1 MLTLKHDM
9 RPQPTLDERAR
20 QAFVMGL
27 RSFVLNDLAS
37 DMRHAYETRVSPGFS
52 AAKGR
57 LPETGSEVHRAM
69 RGDPMFSLYSA
80 LRVNAQR
87 LVWDSVIPVVERER
101 PRIEAVAA
109 KAAAGSPAADT
120 TVGFKVPSNVTA
132 VDVHLLP
139 GSYARADGDADLTTG
154 AIYDQGL
161 AVFSFG
167 LMGDNLDDIGS
178 SISRFI
184 GGRYP
189 DFRPEAILDVGCT
202 IGHNTAPWARRYP
215 DARVQAIDV
224 AAPGLLYGNA
234 RARLQ
239 DVENIQFAQMDARTL
254 DFPDQSFDLVFSS
267 MFLHELSLKDIDA
280 VMQEAR
286 RVLRPGGLMLHMEL
300 PPNPQMAP
308 YDAFY
313 LDWDA
318 YYNEEPFSKAF
329 RDQEPSR
336 LCAKAGFDPDSY
348 VQFIVPSVGFFGT
361 DAVDAA
367 AAEPADAVINDNTGR
382 LADGVRWFCFGAWKA

>member
-9 RPQPTLDERAR
+9 RPKPTLEERAR
-20 QAFVMGL
+20 QTFVMGL

-37 DMRHAYETRVSPGFS
+37 DMRHAYETRVAPGFS
-52 AAKGR
+52 AANSR
-57 LPETGSEVHRAM
+57 LPKSGSEVHRAL

-87 LVWDSVIPVVERER
+87 LVWDSVIPVVKRER
-101 PRIEAVAA
+101 PRIEAIASE
-109 KAAAGSPAADT
+109 AGAGNPAVT
-120 TVGFKVPSNVTA
+120 EPGFQVPSNVTA

-178 SISRFI
+178 SIARFI
-184 GGRYP
+184 SGRYP
-189 DFRPEAILDVGCT
+189 DFKPAAILDVGCT
-202 IGHNTAPWARRYP
+202 IGHNTVPWARQYP
-215 DARVQAIDV
+215 EAAVQAVDV

-239 DVENIQFAQMDARTL
+239 GVETVRFKQMDARTL

-280 VMQEAR
+280 VMREAR

-336 LCAKAGFDPDSY
+336 LCAKAGFDAGDY
-348 VQFIVPSVGFFGT
+348 VQFIVPSIGFFGT

-367 AAEPADAVINDNTGR
+367 AAEPANSVINDNTGR
-382 LADGVRWFCFGAWKA
+382 LADGVRWFCFGAWT

>member
-20 QAFVMGL
+20 QTFVMGL

-37 DMRHAYETRVSPGFS
+37 DMRHAYETRIAPGFAS
-52 AAKGR
+52 SNDR
-57 LPETGSEVHRAM
+57 LPKTGSEVHRAM

-87 LVWDSVIPVVERER
+87 LVWESVIPVVERER
-101 PRIEAVAA
+101 PRIEAIAAEAVA
-109 KAAAGSPAADT
+109 GHPAAT
-120 TVGFKVPSNVTA
+120 EAGFRVPPNVTA
-132 VDVHLLP
+132 IDVHLLP

-178 SISRFI
+178 SIARFI
-184 GGRYP
+184 AVRYP
-189 DFRPEAILDVGCT
+189 DFKPDAILDVGCT
-202 IGHNTAPWARRYP
+202 IGHNSVPWARRYP
-215 DARVQAIDV
+215 DATVQAIDV

-239 DVENIQFAQMDARTL
+239 EVENVRFAQMDARTL

-280 VMQEAR
+280 VMLEAR

-336 LCAKAGFDPDSY
+336 LCAKAGFAQGDY

-367 AAEPADAVINDNTGR
+367 AAESGDSVINDNTGR

>member
-9 RPQPTLDERAR
+9 RPQPTLEERAR
-20 QAFVMGL
+20 QTFVMGL

-37 DMRHAYETRVSPGFS
+37 DMRHAYENRVAPGFS
-52 AAKGR
+52 AANNR
-57 LPETGSEVHRAM
+57 LPKTGSEVHRAL

-80 LRVNAQR
+80 LRINAQR
-87 LVWDSVIPVVERER
+87 LVWDSVIPVVQRER
-101 PRIEAVAA
+101 PRIEALASEA
-109 KAAAGSPAADT
+109 EAGNPAVT
-120 TVGFKVPSNVTA
+120 KPGFQVPSNVTA

-178 SISRFI
+178 SIARFI
-184 GGRYP
+184 AGRYP
-189 DFRPEAILDVGCT
+189 DFKPAAILDVGCT
-202 IGHNTAPWARRYP
+202 IGHNTVPWARQYP
-215 DARVQAIDV
+215 EAAVQAVDV

-239 DVENIQFAQMDARTL
+239 GVETVGFKQMDARAL

-280 VMQEAR
+280 VMLEAR

-329 RDQEPSR
+329 RDQEPSH
-336 LCAKAGFDPDSY
+336 LCTKAGFGIGDY
-348 VQFIVPSVGFFGT
+348 VQFVVPSIGFFGT
-361 DAVDAA
+361 EAVDAA
-367 AAEPADAVINDNTGR
+367 AAAPANSVINDNTGR
-382 LADGVRWFCFGAWKA
+382 LADGVRWFCFGAWKS

>member
-1 MLTLKHDM
+1 MLTLKHEM
-9 RPQPTLDERAR
+9 RPQPTHDERSR
-20 QAFVMGL
+20 QNFVMGL

-37 DMRHAYETRVSPGFS
+37 DMSHAYETRVAPGF
-52 AAKGR
+52 ADANRR
-57 LPETGSEVHRAM
+57 LPESGSEVHRAM
-69 RGDPMFSLYSA
+69 RGDAIFSLYSA

-101 PRIEAVAA
+101 SRIEAVAA
-109 KAAAGSPAADT
+109 DAASHVPAT
-120 TVGFKVPSNVTA
+120 LKPGFKVPSNVTA

-139 GSYARADGDADLTTG
+139 GSYARADGDTDLSTG
-154 AIYDQGL
+154 AVYDQGL

-184 GGRYP
+184 AARYP
-189 DFRPEAILDVGCT
+189 DFRPASILDVGCT
-202 IGHNTAPWARRYP
+202 IGHNTAPWARQYP
-215 DARVQAIDV
+215 GADVQAVDV

-234 RARLQ
+234 RAQLQ
-239 DVENIQFAQMDARTL
+239 DVHNIRFAQMDARTL
-254 DFPDQSFDLVFSS
+254 DFPDASFDLVFSS
-267 MFLHELSLKDIDA
+267 MFLHELSLKDIDS
-280 VMQEAR
+280 VMREAQ

-329 RDQEPSR
+329 RDQEPIR
-336 LCAKAGFDPDSY
+336 LCAEAGFDPASY
-348 VQFIVPSVGFFGT
+348 VQFIVPSIGFFGAN
-361 DAVDAA
+361 AVDAA
-367 AAEPADAVINDNTGR
+367 ASQAGEGVINDNTGR

>member
-9 RPQPTLDERAR
+9 RPQPTSEERAR
-20 QAFVMGL
+20 QTFVMGL

-37 DMRHAYETRVSPGFS
+37 DMRHAYETRVAPGFS
-52 AAKGR
+52 AANNR
-57 LPETGSEVHRAM
+57 PPRSGSEVHRAL

-87 LVWDSVIPVVERER
+87 QVWDSVIPVVERER
-101 PRIEAVAA
+101 SRIEAVAA
-109 KAAAGSPAADT
+109 EAGTGKQAVTEP
-120 TVGFKVPSNVTA
+120 GFKVPSNVTA
-132 VDVHLLP
+132 IDVHLLP

-167 LMGDNLDDIGS
+167 LMGENLDDIGS
-178 SISRFI
+178 SIARFI
-184 GGRYP
+184 AGRYP
-189 DFRPEAILDVGCT
+189 EFKPAAILDVGCT
-202 IGHNTAPWARRYP
+202 IGHNTAPWARQYP
-215 DARVQAIDV
+215 EAEVQAIDV

-239 DVENIQFAQMDARTL
+239 GVDTIQFRQMDARAL
-254 DFPDQSFDLVFSS
+254 DFPDASFDLVFSS

-280 VMQEAR
+280 VMREAR

-300 PPNPQMAP
+300 PPNPQMAA

-336 LCAKAGFDPDSY
+336 LCAKAGFDAGDY

-361 DAVDAA
+361 DAVDQA
-367 AAEPADAVINDNTGR
+367 AAEPANSEINDNTGR
-382 LADGVRWFCFGAWKA
+382 LADGVRWFCFGAWKR

>member
-1 MLTLKHDM
+1 MLTLKHEM
-9 RPQPTLDERAR
+9 RPKPTQDERAR
-20 QAFVMGL
+20 QSFVMGL

-37 DMRHAYETRVSPGFS
+37 DMRHAYDNRIAPAFVATHKRS
-52 AAKGR
+52 
-57 LPETGSEVHRAM
+57 PETGSEVHRAI
-69 RGDPMFSLYSA
+69 RGDTMFSLYSS

-87 LVWDSVIPVVERER
+87 LVWQSVIPVVERER

-109 KAAAGSPAADT
+109 DAVEGSPAT
-120 TVGFKVPSNVTA
+120 LQPGLKVPSNVTA
-132 VDVHLLP
+132 IDVHLLP
-139 GSYARADGDADLTTG
+139 GSYARSDGDADLSTG
-154 AIYDQGL
+154 AVYDQGL

-184 GGRYP
+184 ARRYP
-189 DFRPEAILDVGCT
+189 SFKPTAILDMGCT
-202 IGHNTAPWARRYP
+202 IGHNTAPWAREYP
-215 DARVQAIDV
+215 DAEVEAIDV
-224 AAPGLLYGNA
+224 AAPGLIYGNA

-239 DVENIQFAQMDARTL
+239 GVDTIRFKQMDATSL
-254 DFPDQSFDLVFSS
+254 DYPDQSFDLVFSS
-267 MFLHELSLKDIDA
+267 MFLHELSLKDIDR

-336 LCAKAGFDPDSY
+336 LCARAGFAEADY
-348 VQFIVPSVGFFGT
+348 VQFVIPSVGFFGA

-367 AAEPADAVINDNTGR
+367 VADLDGAALDDNTGR
-382 LADGVRWFCFGAWKA
+382 LADGVRWFCFGAWKS